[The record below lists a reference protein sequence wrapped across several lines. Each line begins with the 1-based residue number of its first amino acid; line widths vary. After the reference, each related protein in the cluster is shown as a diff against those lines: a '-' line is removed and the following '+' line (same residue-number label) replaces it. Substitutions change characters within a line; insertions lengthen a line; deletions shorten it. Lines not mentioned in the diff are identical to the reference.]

1 MKSLALA
8 EKGVMFGGGYEG
20 TFPNGFSLDA
30 SAYPLPRP
38 SPHPNI
44 PRPQRVGRL
53 APSPTG
59 ALHLGNVRT
68 FMAAWLQMRAVG
80 GTVRLRIEDLD
91 HPKHKPGAAAALMED
106 LRWLGFDWDGP
117 VVWQSQRT
125 EAYAAAL
132 CRLAPDLYPC
142 HCTRADILG
151 AQSAPHPGDVLRYN
165 GHCRNRGRADGWKIG
180 GAEAWGGIAHGEAG
194 TQGALPPVGMR
205 DLRSTLPSPL
215 PPPTSRCQAECS
227 PAWRLALGVTDD
239 GRFTD
244 AFAGPQTRTAA
255 ELTGDFV
262 VARGTEAAY
271 ALAVVVDDAAMGV
284 TDVVRGDDILP
295 ATPAQI
301 VLYRRLGWEAPT
313 FWHLPLVVGADGHRL
328 AKRHGDTR
336 IAAYRAAGVSPG
348 RILSA
353 LARSCGWLGPGEAV
367 AAPAELLPRFSFDA
381 IPHEP
386 FVWKEELL

>member
-1 MKSLALA
+1 MQRETERRGRGSH
-8 EKGVMFGGGYEG
+8 GEG
-20 TFPNGFSLDA
+20 RESPRTPHA
-30 SAYPLPRP
+30 PPPLMPRT
-38 SPHPNI
+38 SP
-44 PRPQRVGRL
+44 RVGRL

-59 ALHLGNVRT
+59 ALHLGNART

-91 HPKHKPGAAAALMED
+91 HPRHKPGADMALMED

-117 VVWQSQRT
+117 VVWQSRRS

-132 CRLAPDLYPC
+132 DSLAPDLYPC
-142 HCTRADILG
+142 HCSRADILG
-151 AQSAPHPGDVLRYN
+151 AQSAPHPGEVLRYP
-165 GHCRNRGRADGWKIG
+165 GTCRGKDAETWRRGGVKAREEAE
-180 GAEAWGGIAHGEAG
+180 GA
-194 TQGALPPVGMR
+194 ALFLKETGLGPA
-205 DLRSTLPSPL
+205 RSTFPSPH
-215 PPPTSRCQAECS
+215 PAVPPTPRA
-227 PAWRLALGVTDD
+227 PAWRLALGPKDD

-262 VARGTEAAY
+262 VARGREAAY
-271 ALAVVVDDAAMGV
+271 TLAVVVDDAAMGV

-301 VLYRRLGWEAPT
+301 VLYRRLGLTPPT
-313 FWHLPLVVGADGHRL
+313 FWHLPLVVGTDGLRL

-336 IAAYRAAGVSPG
+336 VAAYRAAGVRPG

-353 LARSCGWLGPGEAV
+353 LARSCGWLGPGESV
-367 AAPAELLPRFSFDA
+367 AAPAELLPRFSFA
-381 IPHEP
+381 TLPREP
-386 FVWKEELL
+386 FIWKEELL